1 MLYQLSYSRGVT
13 LVKRNYGK
21 EPDSQPLADQGIQ
34 PRL

>member
-13 LVKRNYGK
+13 LVERNYGK
-21 EPDSQPLADQGIQ
+21 EPDSQPMPSHGIQ